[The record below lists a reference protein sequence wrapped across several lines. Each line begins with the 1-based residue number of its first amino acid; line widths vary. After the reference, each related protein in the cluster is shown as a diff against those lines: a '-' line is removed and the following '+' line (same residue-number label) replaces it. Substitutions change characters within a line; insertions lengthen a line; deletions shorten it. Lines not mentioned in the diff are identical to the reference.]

1 MQLTSHSFSNGAMIP
16 DDYAFATP
24 HDETRVAFSENR
36 NPHLLWEG
44 APVATRSFVL
54 ICIDGDVPTKPDD
67 VNKKDREVPPDLPR
81 TDFVHWVVVDLA
93 SDLREIAAGEFAAG
107 MVPGGRDT
115 ADGPH
120 GSRQGIND
128 YTGWFAGDPDMGGT
142 YMGYD
147 GPGPP
152 WNNSLVHNYAFTIY
166 ALDVERIPV
175 VGSFT
180 AGQVES
186 AMQGRVL
193 DQATISGM
201 YTLNPRL
208 R

>member
-1 MQLTSHSFSNGAMIP
+1 
-16 DDYAFATP
+16 
-24 HDETRVAFSENR
+24 
-36 NPHLLWEG
+36 
-44 APVATRSFVL
+44 
-54 ICIDGDVPTKPDD
+54 
-67 VNKKDREVPPDLPR
+67 
-81 TDFVHWVVVDLA
+81 
-93 SDLREIAAGEFAAG
+93 
-107 MVPGGRDT
+107 
-115 ADGPH
+115 
-120 GSRQGIND
+120 
-128 YTGWFAGDPDMGGT
+128 
-142 YMGYD
+142 MGYD

-175 VGSFT
+175 VGGFT